1 MLLAKV
7 LLVFLTFSIT
17 VEGSLF
23 CMTDCNSPFREPS
36 LYEQVCCNQNNTG
49 KTFKQRVDKT
59 VTIILCPLTI
69 PDSCQQ
75 QGKQINRILIT
86 DEGGHHWELNTG
98 SLDLTTSAQTTKPRQ
113 PDNY

>member
-1 MLLAKV
+1 MQSLFSILQVFSTHFMMLLAKV

-17 VEGSLF
+17 VESNLF

-49 KTFKQRVDKT
+49 KTFKQRMDKT

-75 QGKQINRILIT
+75 QGKQINRMLIT
-86 DEGGHHWELNTG
+86 DDMRKVKAENH
-98 SLDLTTSAQTTKPRQ
+98 
-113 PDNY
+113 

>member
-1 MLLAKV
+1 MQSLFSILQVFSAHFMMLLAEV
-7 LLVFLTFSIT
+7 LLVFLTFSVI
-17 VEGSLF
+17 VEGNLY

-49 KTFKQRVDKT
+49 KTFKQKVGKT

-86 DEGGHHWELNTG
+86 DGIKKVKAGHH
-98 SLDLTTSAQTTKPRQ
+98 
-113 PDNY
+113 